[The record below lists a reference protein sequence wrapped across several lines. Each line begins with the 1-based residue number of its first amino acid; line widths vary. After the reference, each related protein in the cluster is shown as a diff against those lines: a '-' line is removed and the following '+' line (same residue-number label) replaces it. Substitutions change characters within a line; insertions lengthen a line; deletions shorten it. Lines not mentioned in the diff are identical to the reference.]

1 MKNSRLIS
9 FVLSC
14 AMVFALVV
22 PALATDIETGTT
34 VRGNSLLHA
43 LDTKNQEFTI
53 LEESTPALSGLP
65 VSYQY
70 TIERTTG
77 EPETVQVTLNLSI
90 QGNNK
95 TYQAVVTGTPKVHT
109 ININNSEFEY
119 ISGPLRGNINM
130 DGEIYNII
138 VGFQKHSESEDIQG
152 DVTIQDANYEF
163 EPMFFTFGN
172 VTVDNELLEA
182 IRGLND
188 QKMEPWDGVAE
199 TAQPEGQERSNPNYY
214 AKGPS
219 STRTL
224 SSHSDVS
231 AVTVVVHYNEY
242 QNRVMGSAI
251 PHVAALEDKFVKT
264 PFESVGIDTLSIEME
279 ESSNTDGDF
288 EGVCYIPSGATGK
301 FSVSDTTSF
310 FTSVLDI
317 AADVPWFGLGASA
330 VSAICEIVNDNKTRC
345 TVVDNMNIVSA
356 SYDFKEL
363 KGTDMDKCGISII
376 AGMGPFREG
385 MNNPIARFNARANAS
400 YILRMRAPTSGFDVL
415 EYYDANQAS
424 VACAMTLT

>member
-152 DVTIQDANYEF
+152 DVF
-163 EPMFFTFGN
+163 
-172 VTVDNELLEA
+172 LLQ
-182 IRGLND
+182 R
-188 QKMEPWDGVAE
+188 WDRCV
-199 TAQPEGQERSNPNYY
+199 
-214 AKGPS
+214 
-219 STRTL
+219 
-224 SSHSDVS
+224 
-231 AVTVVVHYNEY
+231 
-242 QNRVMGSAI
+242 
-251 PHVAALEDKFVKT
+251 
-264 PFESVGIDTLSIEME
+264 
-279 ESSNTDGDF
+279 NT
-288 EGVCYIPSGATGK
+288 K
-301 FSVSDTTSF
+301 
-310 FTSVLDI
+310 
-317 AADVPWFGLGASA
+317 
-330 VSAICEIVNDNKTRC
+330 
-345 TVVDNMNIVSA
+345 
-356 SYDFKEL
+356 
-363 KGTDMDKCGISII
+363 
-376 AGMGPFREG
+376 
-385 MNNPIARFNARANAS
+385 
-400 YILRMRAPTSGFDVL
+400 
-415 EYYDANQAS
+415 
-424 VACAMTLT
+424 

>member
-1 MKNSRLIS
+1 M
-9 FVLSC
+9 
-14 AMVFALVV
+14 
-22 PALATDIETGTT
+22 
-34 VRGNSLLHA
+34 
-43 LDTKNQEFTI
+43 
-53 LEESTPALSGLP
+53 EESTPALSGLP

-345 TVVDNMNIVSA
+345 CTVVDKPMFLSQGFNSFSA
-356 SYDFKEL
+356 FNQVV
-363 KGTDMDKCGISII
+363 IH
-376 AGMGPFREG
+376 FR
-385 MNNPIARFNARANAS
+385 S
-400 YILRMRAPTSGFDVL
+400 
-415 EYYDANQAS
+415 S
-424 VACAMTLT
+424 VFLNL

>member
-188 QKMEPWDGVAE
+188 QKMEPWMASLKQLSRKARNVVILITTQKAHLL
-199 TAQPEGQERSNPNYY
+199 QEHYPHIPMSPLL
-214 AKGPS
+214 PS
-219 STRTL
+219 WFITTNIRT
-224 SSHSDVS
+224 V
-231 AVTVVVHYNEY
+231 
-242 QNRVMGSAI
+242 
-251 PHVAALEDKFVKT
+251 
-264 PFESVGIDTLSIEME
+264 
-279 ESSNTDGDF
+279 
-288 EGVCYIPSGATGK
+288 
-301 FSVSDTTSF
+301 
-310 FTSVLDI
+310 
-317 AADVPWFGLGASA
+317 
-330 VSAICEIVNDNKTRC
+330 
-345 TVVDNMNIVSA
+345 
-356 SYDFKEL
+356 
-363 KGTDMDKCGISII
+363 
-376 AGMGPFREG
+376 
-385 MNNPIARFNARANAS
+385 
-400 YILRMRAPTSGFDVL
+400 
-415 EYYDANQAS
+415 
-424 VACAMTLT
+424 

>member
-214 AKGPS
+214 AKRPIFYKNTILTFRCLRCYRRGSLQRISEPCNGI
-219 STRTL
+219 
-224 SSHSDVS
+224 SHSSCCSFRRQVCK
-231 AVTVVVHYNEY
+231 N
-242 QNRVMGSAI
+242 
-251 PHVAALEDKFVKT
+251 
-264 PFESVGIDTLSIEME
+264 SVRI
-279 ESSNTDGDF
+279 
-288 EGVCYIPSGATGK
+288 CRHRYI
-301 FSVSDTTSF
+301 
-310 FTSVLDI
+310 I
-317 AADVPWFGLGASA
+317 
-330 VSAICEIVNDNKTRC
+330 
-345 TVVDNMNIVSA
+345 
-356 SYDFKEL
+356 Y
-363 KGTDMDKCGISII
+363 
-376 AGMGPFREG
+376 
-385 MNNPIARFNARANAS
+385 
-400 YILRMRAPTSGFDVL
+400 
-415 EYYDANQAS
+415 
-424 VACAMTLT
+424 